1 MPEQSGP
8 VGGDATISVI
18 VPAHNEARSI
28 GRLLDALVG
37 APDSTAVA
45 SGLDVVVVCNGCSDD
60 TAAVA
65 ARYGHGDDLRVVQI
79 PVPSKIEALRTGN
92 AHARHPTRAFVD
104 ADVVIDHAGLVA
116 MQQAME
122 RTGALAAGPTRLLD
136 RQGVSLPVRWYYDIW
151 EELPQVAEGL
161 FGRGVVMVSAEGLGR
176 LDLSADLLSDDLAM
190 SEAFA
195 PSQRVVVGAATV
207 TIRPPKTLADLL
219 RRRIRVALGNAQA
232 DQLGVRTEA
241 ARTSISDVLRPA
253 VRHPR
258 LAPKVPVFLAVTVLA
273 RVAARRQRAS
283 GAPAGWLRDESSR
296 T

>member
-1 MPEQSGP
+1 MPEQSVP
-8 VGGDATISVI
+8 GGGGVAMSVI

-28 GRLLDALVG
+28 GRLLDALLG
-37 APDSTAVA
+37 SPDSTTVVP
-45 SGLDVVVVCNGCSDD
+45 GLDVVVVCNGCSDD

-65 ARYGHGDDLRVVQI
+65 GRYGHGDDLRVVQI

-92 AHARHPTRAFVD
+92 SCAHYATRAFVD
-104 ADVVIDHAGLVA
+104 ADVIIDHDGLAA

-122 RTGALAAGPTRLLD
+122 RTGSLAAGPTRVLD
-136 RQGVSLPVRWYYDIW
+136 RQGVSLPVRWYYDVW
-151 EELPQVAEGL
+151 ERLPQVEEGL
-161 FGRGVVMVSAEGLGR
+161 FGRGVVMVSAEGLDQ

-195 PSQRVVVGAATV
+195 PSQRVVVRGATV
-207 TIRPPKTLADLL
+207 TIRLPKTVADLL

-241 ARTSISDVLRPA
+241 ARTSMSDVVRPA
-253 VRHPR
+253 VRDPR
-258 LAPKVPVFLAVTVLA
+258 LMPKVLVFLAVTVIA
-273 RVAARRQRAS
+273 RTVARRHRAS
-283 GAPAGWLRDESSR
+283 GTPAGWLRDESSR